1 MNSIV
6 IIIKVVKVRK
16 LRYLGNKT
24 RLLENIDDFIKENAI
39 SGSTFCDIFSG
50 TGAVSD
56 YFKDKFTIYAND
68 YLFYAKILTKAKIDN
83 SNIPDFNLF
92 FDKYKR
98 SPFEYFNKKKYK
110 FKDIFFIT
118 RNYTPMADRKF
129 LTTENA
135 IRVDGIRIDI
145 ENLNRKELLLENEYY
160 YLIASLIESVTKF
173 SNTSGTYEAFLKD
186 WDPRAIKRFVI
197 QPLNMKV
204 VDSVSNNF
212 SFSKDANELIRELS
226 GDILYIDPPYT
237 VTEYSSAYHLLETI
251 ARYDYPEIAGITAR
265 RQNNRKL
272 SQYTRKNALDSFE
285 DLVRQ
290 SDFTHI
296 IVSYSNESIIKA
308 EDLFVMLKKYA
319 VNRQIVVKKLAYRA
333 YKNLRES
340 KKSKGLNE
348 LLIYIKKDSE
358 VIKSPLNYSGSKNY
372 IINEIRRVLP
382 GKITDFVDVMGGAF
396 NVGVNIVADKVTYNE
411 INPFVFNLIK
421 YNLEVDKDV
430 IIRNSESIIRKYSI
444 DNSKQ
449 EEFNKLRNDYNQN
462 KNIELLFVIS
472 MFCFQNQLR
481 FNNRMEFNT
490 PVGNCGYN
498 SSLTYRIR
506 KFIPKTENVI
516 FSNLDFIDY
525 PYHQHDK
532 ESVFYFDPP
541 YIITNASYNDG
552 RRGFKGWTKLL
563 ESELLFLLI
572 DLNTKGYKF
581 ILSNVIEHR
590 GKVNNQL
597 LEWIETHDFKI
608 YRIDNTK
615 RKEVLITNFNPIRGV
630 R

>member
-1 MNSIV
+1 M
-6 IIIKVVKVRK
+6 
-16 LRYLGNKT
+16 RYLGNKT
-24 RLLENIDDFIKENAI
+24 RLLENIAEFITENSI
-39 SGSTFCDIFSG
+39 NGSVFCDIFSG

-56 YFKDKFTIYAND
+56 FFKDKFTIYAND
-68 YLFYAKILTKAKIDN
+68 YLSYAKILTKAKIDN
-83 SNIPDFNLF
+83 PMIPEFNLF
-92 FDKYKR
+92 FASHSK
-98 SPFEYFNKKKYK
+98 SPFEYFNKKNYKYK
-110 FKDIFFIT
+110 DTFFIT

-135 IRVDGIRIDI
+135 IKVDGIRIEI
-145 ENLNRKELLLENEYY
+145 ENLYRKELLLENEYY
-160 YLIASLIESVTKF
+160 FLIASLIESVTKF

-186 WDPRAIKRFVI
+186 WDPRSLKRFVI
-197 QPLNMKV
+197 EPLNMKIV
-204 VDSVSNNF
+204 PSIYKNF
-212 SFSKDANELIRELS
+212 SFSKDANELIREIN

-237 VTEYSSAYHLLETI
+237 VTEYSSAYHLLETV

-272 SQYTRKNALDSFE
+272 SQYTRKNALNSFE
-285 DLVRQ
+285 DLIRQ
-290 SDFTHI
+290 SDFAHI
-296 IVSYSNESIIKA
+296 IISYSNESIIKA
-308 EDLFVMLKKYA
+308 EDLFAMIKKYS
-319 VNRQIVVKKLAYRA
+319 VDREIIVKKLAYRA

-340 KKSKGLNE
+340 KKSNGLNE

-372 IINEIRRVLP
+372 IINDIKKILP

-396 NVGVNIVADKVTYNE
+396 NVGVNIVADRVIYNE
-411 INPFVFNLIK
+411 FNPFVFSLIK
-421 YNLEVDKDV
+421 YHLEVDKE
-430 IIRNSESIIRKYSI
+430 IIINSSESIIQKYSV

-449 EEFNKLRNDYNQN
+449 EEYNQLRKDYNQN
-462 KNIELLFVIS
+462 KKTEILYVLS

-481 FNNRMEFNT
+481 FNNKMEFNT

-506 KFIPKTENVI
+506 KFIPKTDNVI
-516 FSNLDFIDY
+516 LSNLDFMDY
-525 PYHQHDK
+525 PYYQHDK

-552 RRGFKGWTKLL
+552 KRGFKGWTMSMESQLL
-563 ESELLFLLI
+563 VLLNNLH
-572 DLNTKGYKF
+572 TEGYKF

-590 GKVNNQL
+590 GKTNHQL
-597 LEWIETHDFKI
+597 LEWVETHDFNI
-608 YRIDNTK
+608 NRIDKTK
-615 RKEVLITNFNPIRGV
+615 RKEVLITNFYPIRGV